1 MREATRKDLPLQNTK
16 QSQCMRLGCY
26 RMFSSDS
33 AAEKHKPWTKPV
45 SEDCKDPVSLGMEA
59 RERGDGVL
67 VWSVPMDPAV
77 RVRMEAMWK
86 ARRLKS

>member
-1 MREATRKDLPLQNTK
+1 MKEATRKDLPLQNTK

-45 SEDCKDPVSLGMEA
+45 TDSCKDPVSLGMEA

-77 RVRMEAMWK
+77 RVRMEAMWA
-86 ARRLKS
+86 ARRKV